1 MLAPT
6 TCLLAMA
13 ASVSGFV
20 MPSLSPMQGSRS
32 SSSSSLLQ
40 TLRPRATSSLLR
52 TFQKPSRAACACK
65 MSSGDVSYTRA
76 NQLAKELEEE
86 LPSLFDLS
94 YEPKWD
100 LYDKKVSYCIQRCR
114 DGADGSAEVAFRDP
128 LNKFEGIK
136 KYQDN
141 IQMLKD
147 SPLFTDG
154 KMDLHQVEVVD
165 PNTVITRWTLGM
177 TFKAFPWRPR
187 LEFTGSTKYVLDADS
202 GLVVEHIDEWDSIAN
217 NQPISAEGLADVVSQ
232 LLPNPLQGGG
242 EEVTKYS
249 LIRSRIEVR
258 RYEAFTMVQSETGS
272 VYDKDSY
279 LLTTDLLRKFRGDAL
294 TKPSNSLG
302 QVLPVTEPQLQMDSG
317 KQDSSLE
324 WRKRS
329 LKPSGI
335 AGLQLVEVPET
346 LVATLAVR
354 GFGADRSRSE
364 QALLGAREELATLV
378 TRKGFEILE
387 DKDAFTIA
395 SFADG
400 YEIWLRVKEK

>member
-1 MLAPT
+1 
-6 TCLLAMA
+6 
-13 ASVSGFV
+13 
-20 MPSLSPMQGSRS
+20 
-32 SSSSSLLQ
+32 
-40 TLRPRATSSLLR
+40 
-52 TFQKPSRAACACK
+52 

-100 LYDKKVSYCIQRCR
+100 LYDKK
-114 DGADGSAEVAFRDP
+114 VAFRDP

-232 LLPNPLQGGG
+232 LLPNPLQVVSLQGLRQLKGGG

-249 LIRSRIEVR
+249 LIRRFSDRIEVR

-317 KQDSSLE
+317 KQDSSLGYILPPE